1 MKTYSIIWVLL
12 LAFSACNSGDETN
25 TSSLPPMAFDKALW
39 SVKDKEGKQY
49 VHRSR
54 MINDLL
60 TNYKWAGVT
69 KDSVI
74 MMLGQPSDIAEN
86 SLFYTYESRPMLLG
100 TAIESVVF
108 PLSADGNTVTTA
120 RLSGGGFD

>member
-1 MKTYSIIWVLL
+1 M
-12 LAFSACNSGDETN
+12 
-25 TSSLPPMAFDKALW
+25 
-39 SVKDKEGKQY
+39 SVKDKEGVQY

-54 MINDLL
+54 IINDLL

-100 TAIESVVF
+100 TAIESIVF
-108 PLSADGNTVTTA
+108 TLSADGNTVTTA